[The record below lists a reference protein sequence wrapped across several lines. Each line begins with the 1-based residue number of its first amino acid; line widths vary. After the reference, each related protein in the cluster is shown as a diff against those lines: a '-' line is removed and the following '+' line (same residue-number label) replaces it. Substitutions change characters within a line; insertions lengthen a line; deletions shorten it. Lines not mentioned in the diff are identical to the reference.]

1 MRGRGAR
8 QLFSL
13 LATRALGLAGVVLLC
28 LALVRAQS
36 APGPVRISVDLQEA
50 ARRIFHVRLVLPAK
64 PGPLTLLYPKWIPGE
79 HAPDGPIEQLVGL
92 KFTAGGKVLTW
103 RRDDLDLYAFH
114 LDVPESTN
122 SIEADYDYLSPIE
135 GDGYSAGPT
144 SDPALAVLEWNI
156 VVLYPSGSPT
166 DALSY
171 QASLRLPHGWKFAS
185 ALPVDKKRG
194 DEIDF
199 SPVSL
204 TTLVDS
210 PVLAG
215 EHFRS
220 VALATDVQPPHH
232 LDIAADNEA
241 DLNIGADQVAAY
253 SNLVR
258 EAGALFGARHYDHYD
273 FLLSLTNNFSPN
285 GLEHHESSDERAPER
300 TLIDADKR
308 EYYNSLLSHEYTH
321 SWNGKYRRPAGLA
334 TPDYE
339 QPMKDDLLWV
349 YEGLTQY
356 IGEMIATRAGL
367 RTPEDYRDALAWTA
381 AELDQWPGRSWRPL
395 ADTAVAAPFLYN
407 VSSRNWESWRRG
419 VDFYDE
425 GWLIWLDADTVI
437 RRESHGQKSLDDF
450 CRLFH
455 GAPSTPPK
463 VVTYTLDD
471 VLAALNRVLPYD
483 WRGFFHARIDEIQEH
498 APIGGITGGGWR
510 LVYSATPNQHVQV
523 VETVSRTIEAS
534 FSLGLRVST
543 EAGEAGT
550 LADVIPGTPAAEAGL
565 APGMKIVSVD
575 GTPFSQ
581 QVLADAIHAAQ
592 GNKKAITVVAQ
603 NSGFTRTYEIQ
614 YHGGDRYPHLERDPD
629 RADLLGDTLRALTG
643 TGGDK

>member
-1 MRGRGAR
+1 MRGQGSRR
-8 QLFSL
+8 LFSF
-13 LATRALGLAGVVLLC
+13 LAARALGVAAVALLC
-28 LALVRAQS
+28 LAPMRSQNAS
-36 APGPVRISVDLQEA
+36 APVRISVDLQEA

-92 KFTAGGKVLTW
+92 KFTAEGKTLPW

-114 LDVPESTN
+114 LDVPAGAD

-144 SDPALAVLEWNI
+144 ADPVLAVLEWNI
-156 VVLYPSGSPT
+156 VVLYPAGTSG

-171 QASLRLPHGWKFAS
+171 EATLRLPRGWKFAS
-185 ALPVDKKRG
+185 ALPVARRRG
-194 DEIDF
+194 EEIDF

-241 DLNIGADQVAAY
+241 DLDIGADQVAAY

-258 EAGALFGARHYDHYD
+258 EAGALFGARHYSHYD

-285 GLEHHESSDERAPER
+285 GLEHHESSDERAPET

-308 EYYNSLLSHEYTH
+308 QSYNSLLSHEFTH
-321 SWNGKYRRPAGLA
+321 SWNGKYRRPSGLA
-334 TPDYE
+334 TTDYE

-356 IGEMIATRAGL
+356 IGEMIATRSGL
-367 RTPEDYRDALAWTA
+367 RTPEDYREALAWTA
-381 AELDQWPGRSWRPL
+381 ASLDQRPGRNWRPL

-407 VSSRNWESWRRG
+407 VSSRNWEAWRRG

-425 GWLIWLDADTVI
+425 GWLIWLDADILI
-437 RRESHGQKSLDDF
+437 RRETHGQKSLDDF
-450 CRLFH
+450 CLRFY

-463 VVTYTLDD
+463 VVPYTLDD
-471 VLAALNRVLPYD
+471 VVAALNQVLPYD
-483 WRGFFHARIDEIQEH
+483 WRGFFHTRVDEIQEH
-498 APIGGITGGGWR
+498 APTGGITRGGWR
-510 LVYSATPNQHVQV
+510 LVYNATPNQRVHISENV
-523 VETVSRTIEAS
+523 TRTIEAS
-534 FSLGLRVST
+534 FSLGLRVSM
-543 EAGEAGT
+543 EGAESGN

-565 APGMKIVSVD
+565 APGMKLVSVN

-581 QVLADAIHAAQ
+581 QALTDAVHGAQ

-614 YHGGDRYPHLERDPD
+614 YHGGDRYPHLERDPAQ
-629 RADLLGDTLRALTG
+629 ADLLGDTLRPLTG
-643 TGGDK
+643 AGAGK

>member
-1 MRGRGAR
+1 MRGHGAKQPFVFLAVR
-8 QLFSL
+8 TLGVVAVILFSL
-13 LATRALGLAGVVLLC
+13 APLG
-28 LALVRAQS
+28 AQNT
-36 APGPVRISVDLQEA
+36 PGPARLSVDLQEA

-79 HAPDGPIEQLVGL
+79 HAPDGPIEQVVGL
-92 KFTAGGKVLTW
+92 KFTAAGKTLPW
-103 RRDDLDLYAFH
+103 RRDDVDLYAFH
-114 LDVPESTN
+114 LDVPAGVD
-122 SIEADYDYLSPIE
+122 SIEAAYDYLSPIE

-144 SDPALAVLEWNI
+144 SDPVLAVLEWNI
-156 VVLYPSGSPT
+156 VVLYPAGTPS

-171 QASLRLPHGWKFAS
+171 EASLQLPHGWKFAS
-185 ALPVDKKRG
+185 ALPVAKKRG

-220 VALATDVQPPHH
+220 VALAIEVQPPHH
-232 LDIAADNEA
+232 LNLVGDNEA
-241 DLNIGADQVAAY
+241 DLDIGGDQVAAY

-258 EAGALFGARHYDHYD
+258 EDGALFGARHYDHYD

-285 GLEHHESSDERAPER
+285 GLEHHESSDERAPE
-300 TLIDADKR
+300 TMLIDADKR
-308 EYYNSLLSHEYTH
+308 EYYNSLLSHEYAH

-356 IGEMIATRAGL
+356 LGEMTAARAGL
-367 RTPEDYRDALAWTA
+367 RTPEDYREALAWTA
-381 AELDQWPGRSWRPL
+381 AYLDQWPGRTWRPL

-407 VSSRNWESWRRG
+407 VASRNWESWRRS

-425 GWLIWLDADTVI
+425 GWLIWLDADIVI
-437 RRESHGQKSLDDF
+437 RHETHGQKSLDDF
-450 CRLFH
+450 CRRFY

-463 VVTYTLDD
+463 VVPYMLDD
-471 VLAALNRVLPYD
+471 ILSALNEVLPYD
-483 WRGFFHARIDEIQEH
+483 WRGFFHTRIDEIQDH
-498 APIGGITGGGWR
+498 APTGGITGGGWR
-510 LVYSATPNQHVQV
+510 LVYNGTPNPHVQV
-523 VETVSRTIEAS
+523 SERVSRTIEAS

-543 EAGEAGT
+543 EPGETGS

-565 APGMKIVSVD
+565 APGMKLVSVN
-575 GTPFSQ
+575 GVQFSQ
-581 QVLADAIHAAQ
+581 QALTDAIHAAE
-592 GNKKAITVVAQ
+592 GNRKAITVVAQ

-614 YHGGDRYPHLERDPD
+614 YHSGDRYPHLERDSSQP
-629 RADLLGDTLRALTG
+629 DLLDDTLRPLTG
-643 TGGDK
+643 ASSGK